1 MSNKIHELFT
11 EEQHRILNNST
22 LPRYLKHKV
31 KSIINC
37 RTMNIGGR
45 VYFCPD
51 LHGGLILFNSCKLR
65 GCPVCM
71 ETEQLKWFYKQKKG
85 LLPVK
90 HNHLVFK
97 IPTEISNLWLYNK
110 KILQTIIID
119 AAAYTAKKVNQDI
132 SLKRGWISVLHT
144 AGSDL
149 SYHPHL
155 HTLITNGGF
164 SAKQIWQENSI
175 DIDSLQKYYQ
185 KNIKKKLLDALNKN
199 KLYIPPDIDR
209 QRIEEVIQNKEFKI
223 KQAGTYT
230 NGEGVLKYFSK
241 KLKIG
246 ALNHKQIISYD
257 AKTLTFY
264 YKVGKKKEIVK
275 LKREEFIRRYI
286 NHIPLKGFRI
296 VRNYGLYSQR
306 QIGQTKKL
314 RVEQFGKLPEEPE
327 NISQIPKCPV
337 CGKELSI
344 VKIYTPKG
352 FQELFKIIK
361 KADLGRPPPGHNEF
375 AMINS

>member
-11 EEQHRILNNST
+11 EEQHRILND
-22 LPRYLKHKV
+22 LPRYLKHTV

-37 RTMNIGGR
+37 RTMNMGGR

-71 ETEQLKWFYKQKKG
+71 ETEQLKWFFKQKKK

-90 HNHLVFK
+90 HYHLVFK
-97 IPTEISNLWLYNK
+97 IPGEISNLWLYNK
-110 KILQTIIID
+110 NLLQTIIID
-119 AAAYTAKKVNQDI
+119 AAAHAIKNVNQNI

-164 SAKQIWQENSI
+164 NAKQIWQESSI
-175 DIDSLQKYYQ
+175 DIDSLQKHYQ
-185 KNIKKKLLDALNKN
+185 KSIKKELLNALNKSW
-199 KLYIPPDIDR
+199 LYIPSDIDR
-209 QRIEEVIQNKEFKI
+209 GKIEDVIENKDFKI
-223 KQAGTYT
+223 KQAGIYT

-246 ALNHKQIISYD
+246 ALNHKQIISFD
-257 AKTLTFY
+257 DKIVTFY
-264 YKVGKKKEIVK
+264 YKEEGRKEIVK
-275 LKREEFIRRYI
+275 LKREEFMRRYL

-296 VRNYGLYSQR
+296 VRNYGLYSPR
-306 QIGQTKKL
+306 QTEQTKKL
-314 RVEQFGKLPEEPE
+314 KVEQFVKLPEEPE
-327 NISQIPKCPV
+327 KTPQMLKCPI

-344 VKIYTPKG
+344 VKKYTSKG
-352 FQELFKIIK
+352 FEELFTIMR
-361 KADLGRPPPGHNEF
+361 KANPGRPPPGHNEF
-375 AMINS
+375 AVINS